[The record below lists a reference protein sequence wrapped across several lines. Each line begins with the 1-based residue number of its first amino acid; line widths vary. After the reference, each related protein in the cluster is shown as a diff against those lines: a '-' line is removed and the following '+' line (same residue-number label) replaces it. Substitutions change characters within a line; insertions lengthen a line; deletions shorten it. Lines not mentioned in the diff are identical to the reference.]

1 MQIPFRSVLVPV
13 LLSAGTAL
21 GAVAG
26 TGTATVTVNFVTEKL
41 NVTATFVNQVYDLPG
56 VNMGLGTPYAATNV
70 ALSDVDVQTGGSF
83 EVPFENDTS
92 SFTAIGNI
100 ACPAPSCAAIPG
112 QFAFVGFLSDVPIN
126 IQPPR
131 VFTFDGSVDCTG
143 NVLGVNCSGPFA
155 VNAFERAQVAI
166 GDEAVITS
174 SQEFFDPRLGRRR
187 PLQTRVKLSN
197 VTTNGVLDVVGFSRV
212 RGAVPAPLQTSTPDG
227 FEAVYFDIATGA
239 IFTEAEVCVLVD
251 ADLNGVVDGTDTAV
265 SRLAG
270 LHYVGKAFVLENIRI
285 DGPYGCMTVSSLSPF
300 ALVVNPPAATTT
312 TTTLPGATTTTTTTA
327 TTTSTTT
334 TLPPPCATARE
345 CLAEV
350 RAAVECPEGLPASLG
365 SFLDKKLRAVGTK
378 LEQAA
383 SGKQATKRA
392 KQAQALVR
400 AVDKKAAALSR
411 KKKKGISAACR
422 ASVEDALAPVL
433 REIAAG
439 RL

>member
-1 MQIPFRSVLVPV
+1 V
-13 LLSAGTAL
+13 L
-21 GAVAG
+21 GAVLA
-26 TGTATVTVNFVTEKL
+26 F
-41 NVTATFVNQVYDLPG
+41 
-56 VNMGLGTPYAATNV
+56 GLA
-70 ALSDVDVQTGGSF
+70 
-83 EVPFENDTS
+83 
-92 SFTAIGNI
+92 
-100 ACPAPSCAAIPG
+100 
-112 QFAFVGFLSDVPIN
+112 
-126 IQPPR
+126 R
-131 VFTFDGSVDCTG
+131 
-143 NVLGVNCSGPFA
+143 VLGA
-155 VNAFERAQVAI
+155 ARIE
-166 GDEAVITS
+166 
-174 SQEFFDPRLGRRR
+174 
-187 PLQTRVKLSN
+187 
-197 VTTNGVLDVVGFSRV
+197 
-212 RGAVPAPLQTSTPDG
+212 
-227 FEAVYFDIATGA
+227 
-239 IFTEAEVCVLVD
+239 
-251 ADLNGVVDGTDTAV
+251 
-265 SRLAG
+265 G
-270 LHYVGKAFVLENIRI
+270 LPLENIRI

-383 SGKQATKRA
+383 SGKQVTKRA

-422 ASVEDALAPVL
+422 ASVGDALAPVL

-439 RL
+439 RF